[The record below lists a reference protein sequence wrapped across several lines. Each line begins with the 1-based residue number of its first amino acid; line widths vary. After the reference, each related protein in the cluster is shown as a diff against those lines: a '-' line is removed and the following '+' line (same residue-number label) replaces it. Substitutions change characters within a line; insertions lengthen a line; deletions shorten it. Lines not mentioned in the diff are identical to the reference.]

1 MAKKYEHEFFR
12 DMESL
17 NILAP
22 TIKTLV
28 TDHIPHIINFIQTI
42 MDKGYAYRTPSGT
55 LLLSVFLPILFVRV
69 CFECV
74 GFCFRL
80 SVNGRMTCVRL
91 NCHLAVQKFLC
102 HFYWKWLNGNLARHF
117 KIKKYLYFW
126 VWIAEWYF
134 EWLVYGRIAIWPFT
148 LKRKRKLRDTECTL

>member
-91 NCHLAVQKFLC
+91 NCHLAVQKFFVPFLL
-102 HFYWKWLNGNLARHF
+102 KM
-117 KIKKYLYFW
+117 
-126 VWIAEWYF
+126 AEWRF
-134 EWLVYGRIAIWPFT
+134 GQTFQSKEIFIFLSVNS
-148 LKRKRKLRDTECTL
+148 